1 MFKPIPGWEAYEISE
16 GGEVYS
22 HRVGRLLSP
31 QLNTSGYYFI
41 TLTDDLSNQ
50 KRFLVHRLLAFVFL
64 DLPSLDSELEV
75 DHDDNNKLNNKLKN
89 LVVRSKQEH
98 LKKTLS
104 TRGHN
109 IRSAADE
116 LCSCGNT
123 KERRA
128 STCEKCFNENR
139 ILIKPEIT
147 VELIEYWVVNFSW
160 VRASKE
166 LGLSDNGLRKRYKKL
181 TGKDPKSLK
190 KNNTSLA

>member
-1 MFKPIPGWEAYEISE
+1 MLKPIPGWEAYGISE
-16 GGEVYS
+16 EGEVYS

-104 TRGHN
+104 TRGHT
-109 IRSAADE
+109 IRSVADE
-116 LCSCGNT
+116 MCLCGNT

-128 STCEKCFNENR
+128 SVCEKCFNENR
-139 ILIKPEIT
+139 VLLKPEIT
-147 VELIEYWVVNFSW
+147 AELIEYWVVNFSW

-181 TGKDPKSLK
+181 TGKEPKSLK